1 MIPSSAV
8 LDAETT
14 RVLVVARNPL
24 ARIGLGALL
33 ARQSSCTVVG
43 EVAGDNALPEDIRAF
58 RPEVILWDLDWESTA
73 LPFETLGENAPPIVA
88 LLPDASYA
96 AQAWAGGALGLLLRH
111 ADGETL
117 AAAATTVARGLSV
130 FDPILAQ
137 SLFPAP
143 VPAPQEA
150 LTTREVEV
158 LQLLAQGLPNKAIA
172 TKLEISEHTVKFHVN
187 AIMTK
192 LGVQSRTEAVIRA
205 VRLGLVIL

>member
-1 MIPSSAV
+1 M
-8 LDAETT
+8 
-14 RVLVVARNPL
+14 
-24 ARIGLGALL
+24 
-33 ARQSSCTVVG
+33 
-43 EVAGDNALPEDIRAF
+43 
-58 RPEVILWDLDWESTA
+58 
-73 LPFETLGENAPPIVA
+73 
-88 LLPDASYA
+88 
-96 AQAWAGGALGLLLRH
+96 LRH